1 MLRTKP
7 DTGTA
12 QTPEQSEMARALA
25 EAKANEIYSS
35 QLMRRFRDT
44 LSNVRDGLEDE
55 GDRIYFG
62 STNDADQLRDIIEE
76 IEELEWD
83 RILASSQKKPDLYA
97 RIRELNTEVRD
108 ARSAQKELLAEI
120 KRLRLAYVNLMET
133 GYDRIIAL
141 GGSCDPVDVME
152 AGDPAI
158 RRVNEVIARAEGRQ
172 S

>member
-12 QTPEQSEMARALA
+12 HTPGPWAATNMPWPEQIGCCPLVGRPFSIHRDVDHRNVAAATTFANARLIAAAPDMLA
-25 EAKANEIYSS
+25 E
-35 QLMRRFRDT
+35 L
-44 LSNVRDGLEDE
+44 
-55 GDRIYFG
+55 
-62 STNDADQLRDIIEE
+62 
-76 IEELEWD
+76 
-83 RILASSQKKPDLYA
+83 
-97 RIRELNTEVRD
+97 
-108 ARSAQKELLAEI
+108 

-172 S
+172 P

>member
-1 MLRTKP
+1 MATEQNS
-7 DTGTA
+7 THTA
-12 QTPEQSEMARALA
+12 DQSEMARALA

-76 IEELEWD
+76 VEELEWD
-83 RILASSQKKPDLYA
+83 RVLASSQKKPDLYA
-97 RIRELNTEVRD
+97 HIRELNTEVRALRALRD
-108 ARSAQKELLAEI
+108 DMLASLRQIAQLDTHL
-120 KRLRLAYVNLMET
+120 VWT
-133 GYDRIIAL
+133 
-141 GGSCDPVDVME
+141 GGSAPEPSHEE
-152 AGDPAI
+152 AGDIAKIAAAAI
-158 RRVNEVIARAEGRQ
+158 AKAVQ